1 MIIKVH
7 PKLNVVKNKRD
18 IKINTSEVDIL
29 NGICKKKPKNIILV
43 DSNDSISTFSYF
55 NFIDYCLTV
64 RGTVGIEA
72 DLFLVYL

>member
-1 MIIKVH
+1 MDNKGSSGI
-7 PKLNVVKNKRD
+7 VVKNKRD

-64 RGTVGIEA
+64 KGNSW
-72 DLFLVYL
+72 DW